1 MSEAYPTGYN
11 PSAVVAQAQAYA
23 PQAAPSFPQMT
34 PGSSPYY
41 GPTHAA
47 LSQAFQAALM
57 QQMGGNGLLSQ
68 VTPQQMGLLSTDM
81 PQAMAIPMSATGGGQ
96 LGPNQYYRLSPD
108 FWNSVYQ
115 PPAAPVKTDEM
126 DSAKNSTPYEHEG
139 GNRNQIEYS
148 GDYTR
153 SNGSVGGSNGNNG
166 PYSNGGGPGN
176 SFKDGGLFGL
186 GFLGL

>member
-1 MSEAYPTGYN
+1 MSDAYPTGYN
-11 PSAVVAQAQAYA
+11 PSAVVAQAQSYA

-41 GPTHAA
+41 GPMHSA

-68 VTPQQMGLLSTDM
+68 VTPQQMGLLSTNM
-81 PQAMAIPMSATGGGQ
+81 PQATAMPMSATGGGQ

-115 PPAAPVKTDEM
+115 PPAAPVKTNETDL
-126 DSAKNSTPYEHEG
+126 AKNSTPYD
-139 GNRNQIEYS
+139 RNGIAGDNPPADNINHAYS
-148 GDYTR
+148 PSTGY
-153 SNGSVGGSNGNNG
+153 
-166 PYSNGGGPGN
+166 GGGLNG
-176 SFKDGGLFGL
+176 FLGGLFGHGDSGMGGQL
-186 GFLGL
+186 GQGMY